1 MQIFTGAPN
10 APFIGEVQA
19 FTILFVMLG
28 PINYLATFVRITKD
42 ASLGLQRR
50 IALRAN
56 AIADVSIVLS
66 AAVGVI
72 LLGKWRISVAA
83 LAIAA
88 AVVLFMVAVRS
99 LLALYGRAPASDDA
113 PPSIDLAISPI
124 AFPQM
129 VTPYGVATL
138 ILLVVLEPENWLTIL
153 MLLAIVMAINFLLTF
168 YARQIW
174 GILRV
179 PLGLLQVVLTV
190 LQLAV
195 SIQFLLFGIR
205 MALLRGA

>member
-19 FTILFVMLG
+19 FVILFVMLG

-56 AIADVSIVLS
+56 VVADVSVVLS
-66 AAVGVI
+66 AAVGVV
-72 LLGKWRISVAA
+72 LLEKWRISVAA

-99 LLALYGRAPASDDA
+99 LLALYGRTPTSDDA
-113 PPSIDLAISPI
+113 LPSIELAISPI

-138 ILLVVLEPENWLTIL
+138 ILLVVLEPKNWLPIL
-153 MLLAIVMAINFLLTF
+153 MLLAIVMGINFFLTF
-168 YARQIW
+168 YARLIW

-179 PLGLLQVVLTV
+179 PIGLLQVVLAV

-195 SIQFLLFGIR
+195 SIQFLVFGIR
-205 MALLRGA
+205 MAVLRGA